1 LGVEGELTLPPLSA
15 VEWLLAA
22 AAALGVGLSKSGLAG
37 IGLFHVVV
45 FAFLF
50 GARESTGYVLPLL
63 VAGDVCAVAALHQH
77 VRWEYVRRMLLPACI
92 GVVLAALSMSRIS
105 DAAFRP
111 LIGWIVLALAVMQA
125 ARQRWPN
132 WMGAVPHTRT
142 AVWVIGLIA
151 GGATM
156 LANAAG
162 PVVSLYCIA
171 VGLPKFEVVGTLA
184 WFFLIV
190 NVFKLP
196 FSAGLGLIRADTLLV
211 AVVLLPAV
219 VTGVFSGRWI
229 LHRLPQRVFDVMLIG
244 FAVVAALRLILS

>member
-1 LGVEGELTLPPLSA
+1 VPHFSA
-15 VEWLLAA
+15 LQWLLAA
-22 AAALGVGLSKSGLAG
+22 LAALGLGLSKAGLAG
-37 IGLFHVVV
+37 LSLFHVVV

-63 VAGDVCAVAALHQH
+63 VSGDICAVVALHQH
-77 VRWEYVRRMLLPACI
+77 VRWEYVRRMLPPACL
-92 GVVLAALSMSRIS
+92 GVVLAAFSMSMIS
-105 DAAFRP
+105 DAAFKP

-125 ARQRWPN
+125 ARLRWPN
-132 WMGAVPHTRT
+132 WMGAVPHTRS

-162 PVVSLYCIA
+162 PVIALYCLA

-184 WFFLIV
+184 WFFLII

-196 FSAGLGLIRADTLLV
+196 FSAGLGLIRSETLLV
-211 AVVLLPAV
+211 AAILFPAV
-219 VTGVFSGRWI
+219 LIGVFSGRWI
-229 LHRLPQRVFDVMLIG
+229 VHRLPQRVFDVLMLV
-244 FAVVAALRLILS
+244 FAGLAALRLIVG